1 MHQEA
6 FAFVTPEARVDNDSK
21 TIEISAPALALFLR
35 FAKDAPEWE
44 GNPFVG
50 EIGNVGPMTK
60 AECGHFT
67 NLKRAGLLTTTTK
80 FCAGAFDHAPNG
92 RWETWV
98 VFSEK
103 GRVLANAHGLPIGDG
118 KDPE

>member
-1 MHQEA
+1 MQQDS
-6 FAFVTPEARVDNDSK
+6 FAFVMPATRVDTHKSID
-21 TIEISAPALALFLR
+21 ISGPALALFLR
-35 FAKDAPEWE
+35 FASDAPQWH

-50 EIGNVGPMTK
+50 DIGNIGRMTK

-67 NLKRAGLLTTTTK
+67 RLKKAGLLTTITRFYK
-80 FCAGAFDHAPNG
+80 GSFDHAPNG

-103 GRVLANAHGLPIGDG
+103 GRMLANAHGLRIGDG
-118 KDPE
+118 NDPE

>member
-1 MHQEA
+1 MRQES
-6 FAFVTPEARVDNDSK
+6 FAFETPAARVDTHKN
-21 TIEISAPALALFLR
+21 TEISAPALALFLR
-35 FAKDAPEWE
+35 FASDAPEWH

-50 EIGNVGPMTK
+50 DIGNIGRMTK

-67 NLKRAGLLTTTTK
+67 RLKKAGLLETK
-80 FCAGAFDHAPNG
+80 TEFYKGHFDHAPNG

-103 GRVLANAHGLPIGDG
+103 GRTLANAHGLVIGDG
-118 KDPE
+118 KDPK